1 LTHFIPGHKQIS
13 LKARKHT
20 FRQQQNTKEDQ
31 KAINREGT
39 DESIHLNVHYFNSI
53 SNLFKSDSDLQVSI
67 SPTFYAQLFSNKNVL
82 PSLQF
87 GFVFFGKRI
96 SAQKLLIKC
105 QWNWLQYYSQLIN
118 NVNTLQLTG
127 IEQQAILAYIILFDH
142 DSTMSLKEPTA
153 LTDINVLNNF
163 LFENCVTSNDSSFS
177 LENLMSTL
185 VKMALFSSYN
195 IEWVETNDVPNQT
208 IFEMTIVM
216 RYTKEEE
223 LWLQNQV
230 HLVEDAFRCRFS

>member
-1 LTHFIPGHKQIS
+1 
-13 LKARKHT
+13 
-20 FRQQQNTKEDQ
+20 
-31 KAINREGT
+31 
-39 DESIHLNVHYFNSI
+39 
-53 SNLFKSDSDLQVSI
+53 
-67 SPTFYAQLFSNKNVL
+67 
-82 PSLQF
+82 
-87 GFVFFGKRI
+87 
-96 SAQKLLIKC
+96 
-105 QWNWLQYYSQLIN
+105 
-118 NVNTLQLTG
+118 
-127 IEQQAILAYIILFDH
+127 
-142 DSTMSLKEPTA
+142 M
-153 LTDINVLNNF
+153 TDINVLNNF